1 LESAGEEQQKWK
13 SQSTTASPSPS
24 LMVRRKEKMRNYED
38 LLKDEV
44 SFFGP
49 NFVRLLDTH
58 DASSKRSI
66 NSI

>member
-1 LESAGEEQQKWK
+1 
-13 SQSTTASPSPS
+13 
-24 LMVRRKEKMRNYED
+24 MVRRKEKMRNYED